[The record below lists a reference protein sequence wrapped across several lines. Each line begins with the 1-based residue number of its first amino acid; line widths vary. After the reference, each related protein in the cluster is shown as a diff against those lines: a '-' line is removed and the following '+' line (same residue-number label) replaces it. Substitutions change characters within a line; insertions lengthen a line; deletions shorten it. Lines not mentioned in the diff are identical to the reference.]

1 MPKDSKL
8 KVVSAVSTRGILY
21 LPEKGVLLIKRS
33 KKSASPGFWEFPGGK
48 VKEGET
54 PEECL
59 RRELEEGINISARVG
74 GEFLGTTFDYPT
86 WTIKLLVY
94 RAEITGGEMRL
105 NVHNDVRWVSREEL
119 HAYDFCP
126 ADVELVERLTAK

>member
-1 MPKDSKL
+1 MIRVTAALIEQEGK
-8 KVVSAVSTRGILY
+8 ILIAQRNGTGSQ
-21 LPEKGVLLIKRS
+21 PFK
-33 KKSASPGFWEFPGGK
+33 WEFPGGK

-59 RRELEEGINISARVG
+59 QRELKEELNIHVRVG
-74 GEFLGTTFDYPT
+74 EQFLATTFDYPT

-94 RAEITGGEMRL
+94 RAEITGCEMRL

-119 HAYDFCP
+119 YAYDFCP
-126 ADVELVERLTAK
+126 ADVELVERLTTG